1 MCKNVQR
8 AYMDKY
14 YTGSPAGFEI
24 DRTAARHANKAWQ
37 AVVVLF
43 LDKLIDSI
51 LGGLDHL

>member
-1 MCKNVQR
+1 MG
-8 AYMDKY
+8 ALFFIPHGGLGDYGAL
-14 YTGSPAGFEI
+14 TI

>member
-1 MCKNVQR
+1 
-8 AYMDKY
+8 MDKY